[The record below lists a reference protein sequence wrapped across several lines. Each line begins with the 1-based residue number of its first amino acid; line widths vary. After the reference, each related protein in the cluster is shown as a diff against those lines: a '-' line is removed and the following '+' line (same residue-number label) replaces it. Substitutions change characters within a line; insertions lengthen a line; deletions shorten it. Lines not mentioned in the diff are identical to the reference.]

1 MNINQQN
8 ALKGFCKM
16 LLETRGVQFEI
27 GRTDCPETDGKVIC
41 LPDLKSVDFDEARG
55 FVFHEALHVMHTSFG
70 AVRMWNQGLAG
81 KPEGKIVPE
90 IANAIEDARIEHL
103 GCKEFPGGQFILNT
117 RLRYL
122 NLSTS
127 ELSRGKPSSVFM
139 LWLCGTGLMVQQE
152 KEENFSRLIEA
163 ARAISVAMMGED
175 LIRKLED
182 LLQKQIP
189 QLQST
194 TDSYQVAITIYELL
208 KSFQSEARE
217 NRRGDAVRPPAPEEA
232 NLAQFLETDTEN
244 ALDNVLTGD
253 DGQKMKPRYLPGA
266 KSQSTTDFKAW
277 LSMPKFPMTIEPQD
291 VECGRKVLQSA
302 EQSASLIRREL
313 TQLLAARVRK
323 ETIQISQ
330 TGRKFVPKAL
340 SRLAVGNTRVMAK
353 RVVSQATKDAYDT
366 SLEVLVDRSGSMGS
380 KQMRVALEI
389 ALILVLA
396 VRRIKGCTSSL
407 SFFPGQGFNIDVE
420 RQKEDMAVRK
430 VCECLPAG
438 SAQFSA
444 EEIGRIGLTNTFGGT
459 PITEALV
466 TSISSLE
473 IRPQHRKMLVLITD
487 GDDLSHYDGLRER
500 LEAGGIDLFVIS
512 INSDNPELK
521 KLAMGYV
528 WVPQLCGCV
537 LSPNGRAIV
546 ANYGIDQSAPLVKEL
561 KQTISTFVTTAMFR
575 HR

>member
-27 GRTDCPETDGKVIC
+27 GRTNCPETDGKTIC
-41 LPDLKSVDFDEARG
+41 LPDLKTIEFEQARG
-55 FVFHEALHVMHTSFG
+55 FVFHEALHILHTSFDTL
-70 AVRMWNQGLAG
+70 RLWNTGLAG

-90 IANAIEDARIEHL
+90 FANAFEDARIEHL
-103 GCKEFPGGQFILNT
+103 GCEEFAGGQIILNT

-122 NLSTS
+122 NLSAS
-127 ELSRGKPSSVFM
+127 ELSNGKPSAVFS
-139 LWLCGTGLMVQQE
+139 LWLCGTACMVQQE
-152 KEENFSRLIEA
+152 REECFFRLIEL
-163 ARAISVAMMGED
+163 AREVSVKTMGEE
-175 LIRKLED
+175 LVHEVEV
-182 LLQKQIP
+182 LLQEQIP
-189 QLQST
+189 QLKST
-194 TDSYQVAITIYELL
+194 TDSYQLAITLYELL
-208 KSFQSEARE
+208 KSHQSEWRE
-217 NRRGDAVRPPAPEEA
+217 NRRDKPFEPPSPEEA
-232 NLAQFLETDTEN
+232 NLAQFLETDAEN
-244 ALDNVLTGD
+244 ALDNVLTGN
-253 DGQKMKPRYLPGA
+253 DGQKMKPRYQPGA
-266 KSQSTTDFKAW
+266 KSKSTTDFKAW

-313 TQLLAARVRK
+313 TKLLAARVQK
-323 ETIQISQ
+323 ETIQISKA
-330 TGRKFVPKAL
+330 GRKFVPKVL

-353 RVVSQATKDAYDT
+353 KVVSQATKDAYDT
-366 SLEVLVDRSGSMGS
+366 SLEVLLDRSGSMDTR
-380 KQMRVALEI
+380 QMRVALEI

-407 SFFPGQGFNIDVE
+407 SVFPGQGFNIDAE
-420 RQKEDMAVRK
+420 PRKEDLAKRQI
-430 VCECLPAG
+430 CECLPAG

-444 EEIGRIGLTNTFGGT
+444 EEIGRIGLMNAFGGT

-487 GDDLSHYDGLRER
+487 GDDESHYDGLRER

-512 INSDNPELK
+512 IHSDNPELK

-528 WVPQLCGCV
+528 WVPKLIGCV
-537 LSPNGRAIV
+537 LSPDGRAIV

-561 KQTISTFVTTAMFR
+561 KRAVLTFVTTAMFR